1 MHAALHTPL
10 LDALHCTVPI
20 MLAGMGGVA
29 RSGLAAAVANAGGF
43 PVMGMVREPVA
54 LIEREVAAL
63 RAATRADLHF
73 AINLIPGSCE
83 PALLRA
89 AVAAC
94 LRLKVPAMVLFW
106 EVDRELVRRLKGEGV
121 QVIHQVGS
129 CRDAEAAL
137 EAGCDALVAQGVE
150 AGGHVRGEVSTF
162 ALLPEVVALAGDVPV
177 AASGGIASGAG
188 LVAALA
194 LGAQAVSLGSAF
206 LATTESFAHPHH
218 RQRVVEAR
226 AEDTLRTTVFARN
239 WKITAPV
246 RVLPNAVTRGY
257 YDTLT
262 DAQKNQPIAWQD
274 GGAPVYPF
282 STDSPMVDATG
293 RLDDMAI
300 YAGQSIGQIHDV
312 VPAGE
317 RIARIM
323 REAEATLAR
332 LRGAG

>member
-1 MHAALHTPL
+1 MHATLHTPL
-10 LDALHCTVPI
+10 MDQLHCAVPI

-29 RSGLAAAVANAGGF
+29 RSGLAAAVAKAGGF

-54 LIEREVAAL
+54 LIEREVRAL
-63 RAATRADLHF
+63 RAATGPDLHF
-73 AINLIPGSCE
+73 AVNLIPASCDQ
-83 PALLRA
+83 ALLRDE
-89 AVAAC
+89 VAAC

-137 EAGCDALVAQGVE
+137 EAGCDALIAQGVD

-162 ALLPEVVALAGDVPV
+162 TLLPEVVALAGRVPV
-177 AASGGIASGAG
+177 AASGGIASGAA

-206 LATTESFAHPHH
+206 LATNESFAHPHH
-218 RQRVVEAR
+218 RQRLVDAC

-239 WKITAPV
+239 WTITAPV
-246 RVLPNAVTRGY
+246 RVLPNAVTRGQ
-257 YDTLT
+257 YDELT

-274 GGAPVYPF
+274 GGQPVYPF

-293 RLDDMAI
+293 RFDDLAI
-300 YAGQSIGQIHDV
+300 YAGQSVGQIHDV

-317 RIARIM
+317 RIAQIM
-323 REAEATLAR
+323 RDAEATLAR
-332 LRGAG
+332 LR